1 MPEFRTEEM
10 VLNMGPQHPS
20 THGVMRFV
28 VHTDGEVMRVAKPDV
43 GYLHRSIEKIAE
55 KLKYPQ
61 FMPFTDRIDYLAAM
75 NCNMGYAMTVEKLA
89 GIEVPPRAEYIR
101 VIASELNRI
110 ASHLISV
117 GVMGLELGAVTPFLH
132 AIRERETINDL
143 MEELCGARLT
153 YNYIRIGGVAQ
164 DLPAGFAEKT
174 IEFLDHFVPAVDEY
188 NRLLSY
194 NKIFVKRMA
203 DVAVISAENAVDY
216 GLVGPNLRASG
227 VKWDLRRDE
236 PYSVYPQF
244 EFDRPVGTGEKG
256 QVGDCYDRYML
267 RIREMVESSRI
278 IKQCLAAVPDGPVQT
293 KLPASLKVPEGE
305 AYVRTESVRGELG
318 YYIISD
324 GSDKPYRLRIRT
336 GSFSAMSIVELTSRG
351 LMIADLVALIGSLD
365 VVAPEIDR

>member
-75 NCNMGYAMTVEKLA
+75 NCNMGYAMTVEKMA
-89 GIEVPPRAEYIR
+89 DIEVPPRAEYIR

-110 ASHLISV
+110 ASHLIAI
-117 GVMGLELGAVTPFLH
+117 GVIGLDLGAVTPFLH

-143 MEELCGARLT
+143 MEELCGSRLT
-153 YNYIRIGGVAQ
+153 FNYIRIGGVAE

-174 IEFLDHFVPAVDEY
+174 IEFLDRFVPVVAEY
-188 NRLLSY
+188 NRLLSD

-203 DVAVISAENAVDY
+203 DVAVISAEDAVDY

-236 PYSVYPQF
+236 PYSVYPQV
-244 EFDRPVGTGEKG
+244 EFDIPVGTGEKG

-267 RIREMVESSRI
+267 RIREMVESARI
-278 IKQCLAAVPDGPVQT
+278 IKQCLAAIPDGPVQT

-318 YYIISD
+318 YYVISD

-336 GSFSAMSIVELTSRG
+336 ASFSAMSIVELVSRG